1 MRAQDIYTLLV
12 LAIDQA
18 CESEGFMEVCEVA
31 GHHGMRGGRVT
42 AFNALKYEYTYSDSD
57 GHMVHLNIRSY
68 DPSGPFQ
75 NIPDINRFTVKLVI
89 GSQDI
94 AIHDRQYSD

>member
-18 CESEGFMEVCEVA
+18 CECGGFMEVCEVA
-31 GHHGMRGGRVT
+31 EHNGMRGGRVT
-42 AFNALKYEYTYSDSD
+42 AFYSLKYEYTYSVSNDN
-57 GHMVHLNIRSY
+57 MVLLNIRSY

-89 GSQDI
+89 GGQDI